1 MQFINECE
9 PNLNVGVLAQ
19 FNENG
24 LIAERTDGRI
34 IGIVSRVYQVQTS
47 LDDPT
52 LMNVAEV
59 TSSGSCNNVILS
71 GSASWQGCNLYA
83 SGAHVS
89 AIVDDDSIGVLV
101 PRTLGEDKVDFQSG
115 DLVTVVMS

>member
-9 PNLNVGVLAQ
+9 SNLNVGVLAQ

-59 TSSGSCNNVILS
+59 TSAGSCNNVILS
-71 GSASWQGCNLYA
+71 GAASWQGCDLYA
-83 SGAHVS
+83 NGAHVS
-89 AIVDDDSIGVLV
+89 AFVNGESIAVLV
-101 PRTLGEDKVDFQSG
+101 PKTLGEERIDFANG